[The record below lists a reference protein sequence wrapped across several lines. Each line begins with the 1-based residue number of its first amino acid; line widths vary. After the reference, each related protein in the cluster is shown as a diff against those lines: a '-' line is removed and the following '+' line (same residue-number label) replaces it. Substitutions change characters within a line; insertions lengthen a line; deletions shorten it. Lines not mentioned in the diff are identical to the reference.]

1 MASVAAESSDGL
13 SGDYVPEED
22 GAVAAAGGE
31 GGIVRG
37 DGEGED
43 FVAVC
48 GVGLD

>member
-1 MASVAAESSDGL
+1 MSLIPTKALDGL
-13 SGDYVPEED
+13 RGRDVPEED

-31 GGIVRG
+31 GCVVGG

-43 FVAVC
+43 FVAVR